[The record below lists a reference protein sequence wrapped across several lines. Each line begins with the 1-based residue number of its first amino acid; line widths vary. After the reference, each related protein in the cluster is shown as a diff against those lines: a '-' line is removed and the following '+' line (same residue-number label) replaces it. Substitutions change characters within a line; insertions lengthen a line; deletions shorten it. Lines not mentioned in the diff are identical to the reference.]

1 MAKNGTSGR
10 RTRPGGQAA
19 VAVQDPPTE
28 REEALPSS
36 AVWRRRHLLDL
47 DDFSGAEIEIVLDA
61 ADAMKEVLGRDV
73 PRVPALRGTTI
84 VTLFYE
90 DSTRTRASF
99 ELAGKVLGADVINIS
114 AKGSSVEKGESLI
127 DTVLTLQAIGTHML
141 IMRHHASGAPYL
153 AARNAAFRIVNAG
166 DGWHAHPTQA
176 LLDAYTIRA
185 HLGDIRGRKIVI
197 VGDIAH
203 SRVARSN
210 MWGLTA
216 LGAEVVL
223 CAPPTL
229 LPIGLD
235 GCGRSDIEERELPP
249 VRIEHN
255 LDRAVDGAD
264 VIMALRLQK
273 ERQSGGL
280 LPSLREYS
288 RLYQVTGD
296 RLARAKPGAFV
307 MHPGPMNEGV
317 EISAD
322 VAHGARSLIEEQVRN
337 GVAVRMAVL
346 YLMMRGTKPE

>member
-1 MAKNGTSGR
+1 MAKNGTTGR
-10 RTRPGGQAA
+10 RAGPVGQPAI
-19 VAVQDPPTE
+19 AVQDPPIE
-28 REEALPSS
+28 REESLPSN

-47 DDFSGAEIEIVLDA
+47 DDFSGAEIGLVLDA

-153 AARNAAFRIVNAG
+153 AARNAGFRIVNAG

-185 HLGDIRGRKIVI
+185 HLGDVRGRKIVI

-210 MWGLTA
+210 IWGLTA

-235 GCGRSDIEERELPP
+235 GSCRNDGEERDLPP

-255 LDRAVDGAD
+255 LDRAVEGAD

-288 RLYQVTGD
+288 RLYQITGD

-322 VAHGARSLIEEQVRN
+322 VAHGARSLIEEQVTN
-337 GVAVRMAVL
+337 GVAVRMAVI